1 MGRWCA
7 CAAKACWG
15 LKVQRQNI
23 TPASTLSNL
32 ARALASSFKRPGPVR
47 ALAPVTLVLPRVV
60 VDAAHLARYAEVCGF
75 APSAQAPLTYP
86 QMLTFPLVM
95 TYMTSPACPWPAMGT
110 VHLAN
115 AITQHAPLAAGDA
128 VRVEL
133 SSGELLAHDKGQ
145 VFTLHLRV
153 LRESDGEGDGQCV
166 WQATQTLLRLGVK
179 SPVGAPFNGAV
190 GPELA
195 LTQAGAFDAP
205 ADTGRRYAPVSGDYN
220 PIPLSALSARLF
232 GFPRAIAHGLST
244 HAASRSICVPNS
256 APNPRINPPFP
267 EPHHDPQQH
276 PPSRRHRGW
285 QPHPVCALQHRLQ
298 PRLQPRYAHGH
309 AARPGGPLQPAWPAP
324 GRRGRRRGDEAFAR
338 LQPGARSRALHHA
351 LARDPGLRP
360 AAGLRH
366 RAGGR
371 HAGGAQ
377 NCGGPDRMRRGRR
390 GGHHLGRAH
399 RRQ

>member
-15 LKVQRQNI
+15 LEVQIQNI
-23 TPASTLSNL
+23 TPASTLSSL

-60 VDAAHLARYAEVCGF
+60 VDAAHRARYAEVCGF
-75 APSAQAPLTYP
+75 APGLQAPLTYP

-95 TYMTSPACPWPAMGT
+95 AYMTSSACPWPAMGT

-115 AITQHAPLAAGDA
+115 AITQHAPLTAGDA

-133 SSGELLAHDKGQ
+133 TSGELLAHDKGQ

-153 LRESDGEGDGQCV
+153 LREVDGQCV

-190 GPELA
+190 GPELP

-220 PIPLSALSARLF
+220 PIHLSALSAQLF
-232 GFPRAIAHGLST
+232 GFPGAIAHGLWT
-244 HAASRSICVPNS
+244 QARALALLQAASPATVLQAASLTTVFKRPVLLPARASLWQAQASTGQTVFEVRDARGEQVHLRSELR
-256 APNPRINPPFP
+256 A
-267 EPHHDPQQH
+267 EPAH
-276 PPSRRHRGW
+276 
-285 QPHPVCALQHRLQ
+285 QPTI
-298 PRLQPRYAHGH
+298 
-309 AARPGGPLQPAWPAP
+309 
-324 GRRGRRRGDEAFAR
+324 
-338 LQPGARSRALHHA
+338 S
-351 LARDPGLRP
+351 
-360 AAGLRH
+360 
-366 RAGGR
+366 
-371 HAGGAQ
+371 
-377 NCGGPDRMRRGRR
+377 
-390 GGHHLGRAH
+390 
-399 RRQ
+399 

>member
-1 MGRWCA
+1 
-7 CAAKACWG
+7 
-15 LKVQRQNI
+15 VQRQNI

-205 ADTGRRYAPVSGDYN
+205 ADTGRRAT
-220 PIPLSALSARLF
+220 R
-232 GFPRAIAHGLST
+232 
-244 HAASRSICVPNS
+244 
-256 APNPRINPPFP
+256 
-267 EPHHDPQQH
+267 
-276 PPSRRHRGW
+276 
-285 QPHPVCALQHRLQ
+285 
-298 PRLQPRYAHGH
+298 
-309 AARPGGPLQPAWPAP
+309 
-324 GRRGRRRGDEAFAR
+324 
-338 LQPGARSRALHHA
+338 
-351 LARDPGLRP
+351 
-360 AAGLRH
+360 
-366 RAGGR
+366 
-371 HAGGAQ
+371 
-377 NCGGPDRMRRGRR
+377 
-390 GGHHLGRAH
+390 
-399 RRQ
+399 